1 MTHRSLLLAAAAA
14 AAVTLAPSAEAFGH
28 PGRVPLRS
36 PGGPGAPNAA
46 VLRARPARADGLAAR
61 PRRVRAASG
70 VHGLQA
76 QADLAA
82 SLASGANSL
91 SGAAVLCGV
100 IAFHEMGH
108 FLAAKVQGIRINDF
122 SIGFGPKLLGFQDRD
137 GVTYSFRLFPLG
149 GFVSFPE
156 GIEEDDETAEEGA
169 KAAGGAEG
177 GDESD
182 ADKEPVYSFDD
193 PDLIQNRP
201 ALQRALVISAG
212 VIFNMILSW
221 SAIFASVSTI
231 GITTPVVMP
240 GVAVPGIA
248 DPNGAAARYGLNA
261 GSLSPLPP
269 IAPPPPRPPSLP
281 RARSQAIVDVA
292 SLPVLS
298 VQLPN
303 STSCPPPSTPLSA
316 PCVPFRVRDVIMQVE
331 GKDVLMGDDA
341 TRMVC
346 VGVCVCLRLLV
357 SVSVSVSVCV
367 CGWAVWAV
375 MLMRNE
381 AMCLRHVVC
390 VYNGQLVTKC
400 VHRTACHT
408 SCTCENPI

>member
-177 GDESD
+177 GGESD

-269 IAPPPPRPPSLP
+269 IAPPPPPSFPPPRSLP
-281 RARSQAIVDVA
+281 SHCRRRLTA
-292 SLPVLS
+292 S
-298 VQLPN
+298 
-303 STSCPPPSTPLSA
+303 
-316 PCVPFRVRDVIMQVE
+316 PFRPTAQLQFLSPPLHPPLRSLCPFPCQRRDHASGGQ
-331 GKDVLMGDDA
+331 GCADGGRCDA
-341 TRMVC
+341 HGVC
-346 VGVCVCLRLLV
+346 WCLCVFAFVGVCVC
-357 SVSVSVSVCV
+357 VCV
-367 CGWAVWAV
+367 CVRGWAVWAV
-375 MLMRNE
+375 MLIRNE
-381 AMCLRHVVC
+381 AMCLRHVVY
-390 VYNGQLVTKC
+390 VYNGQLVTKR

-408 SCTCENPI
+408 SCTRANPI